1 MRGKLR
7 LMVGVVAVIA
17 LVVSISIVRIQ
28 AADQTPAVS
37 GATPIDLFA
46 GIQTGDLQVK
56 YIPKNADE
64 ATIQIRNNTNQ
75 PVSVMLPDSFVGVPV
90 LAQVGG
96 FGGGGGGGNRSSSSN
111 RSGGNQN
118 QSSGGGL
125 GGGGGGGGGGLGGG
139 GFNLAPEATGKLKA
153 TTVCLEHGKDDP
165 NPHIPYEIRP
175 VSAFTSDA
183 RVQQILTMLG
193 KGELDQQAA
202 QAAAWHFTDNMSWNE
217 LAAKKRHHLGGRP
230 DEPYF
235 SPGQLQM
242 AMQIATHAEELAKN
256 APIVKQSTDTAVVS
270 PGNVSHET
278 MAAEADAVVGSAV
291 KDKTEK
297 SPSDKP

>member
-7 LMVGVVAVIA
+7 LMVGLVVVVAVGASYCIMH
-17 LVVSISIVRIQ
+17 IQ
-28 AADQTPAVS
+28 AADQTPQVS

-75 PVSVMLPDSFVGVPV
+75 PVSVKLPDSFVGVPV

-96 FGGGGGGGNRSSSSN
+96 FGGGGIGGGGGNRSSSN

-125 GGGGGGGGGGLGGG
+125 GGGGGGGGLGGG

-175 VSAFTSDA
+175 VSAFTKDA

-202 QAAAWHFTDNMSWNE
+202 QAATWHFTDNMSWNE
-217 LAAKKRHHLGGRP
+217 LATKKRHHLGGRP

-256 APIVKQSTDTAVVS
+256 APVVKNSPEAAVVS
-270 PGNVSHET
+270 PGNISHET

-297 SPSDKP
+297 SPSDK